1 MSVRKARL
9 VWPALGLLPV
19 LLLPVSGVSHEIGE
33 PAMARESDVPDE
45 EKEPFELIM
54 AYTNVTVGPGQEF
67 EMDAEVVNPRK
78 ATVQVAIDVGS
89 APEGWTAGFHSR
101 YPSYPVKGIMVQ
113 GEKSTTLELKVKLPD
128 DVEPGN
134 YEVAVTARD
143 GKGEKVENAR
153 IFLSVSAKKVDTG
166 GLKMESQYPVLSG
179 ASGQTFKF
187 GVDLKNETDNPLT
200 TALAAQAPP
209 GWVVKVKPQ
218 FEDTQISSI
227 ALKED
232 SSETLSVEIEP
243 PLLGDPGDYP
253 VVVRAR
259 SGAFTAQADLQV
271 TLTGTRELNLGT
283 ATGRLNGS
291 VTAGKQG
298 QIDFL
303 VGNAGT
309 APLNNLAFISS
320 KPDLWEVN
328 FEPDKVDS
336 LNPGELREVKMEVT
350 APDRAVAGDYVLTV
364 TTNSP
369 DVNKSI
375 DFRVTVSTPTIWGW
389 IGALIVAVVV
399 LALAAVFVR
408 LGRR

>member
-1 MSVRKARL
+1 MSLRKARL
-9 VWPALGLLPV
+9 VRLMLGLLPV
-19 LLLPVSGVSHEIGE
+19 LLLPVSGTSHEIGE
-33 PAMARESDVPDE
+33 PAPTRASDVPDE

-78 ATVQVAIDVGS
+78 ATVQVGIDVGA

-143 GKGEKVENAR
+143 GKGEKVENAKL
-153 IFLSVSAKKVDTG
+153 FLSVSAGKVDTG

-179 ASGQTFKF
+179 TSGQTFKF

-243 PLLGDPGDYP
+243 PLLGEPGDYP

-259 SGAFTAQADLQV
+259 SGAFAAQADLQV
-271 TLTGTRELNLGT
+271 TLSGTQELNMGT
-283 ATGRLNGS
+283 VTGRLNGS
-291 VTAGKQG
+291 VTAGEQG

-303 VGNAGT
+303 VVNAGT
-309 APLNNLAFISS
+309 APLNNLAFIST
-320 KPDLWEVN
+320 KPEQWEVN

-336 LNPGELREVKMEVT
+336 LNPGEVREVKMEVT
-350 APDRAVAGDYVLTV
+350 APDRAVAGDYMLKV
-364 TTNSP
+364 TSNSP
-369 DVNKSI
+369 DVAKSI

-399 LALAAVFVR
+399 LGLAAVFIR